1 MQVIFAGEDPAL
13 TTRQNFRGEKNMFD
27 DKKPVDYMASINKAR
42 RKRNQNPYWKYIAA
56 ASGSGAAL

>member
-1 MQVIFAGEDPAL
+1 
-13 TTRQNFRGEKNMFD
+13 MFD

-56 ASGSGAAL
+56 AAAVCVVAGSIWLTIL

>member
-42 RKRNQNPYWKYIAA
+42 RKRNQNPY
-56 ASGSGAAL
+56 